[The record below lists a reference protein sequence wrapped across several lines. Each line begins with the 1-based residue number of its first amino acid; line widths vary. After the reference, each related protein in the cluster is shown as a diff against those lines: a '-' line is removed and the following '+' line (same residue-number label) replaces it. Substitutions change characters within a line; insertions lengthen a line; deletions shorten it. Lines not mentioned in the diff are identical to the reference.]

1 MKKVF
6 SESDVKFYTDKIFL
20 DMFYEEGISRDDLE
34 KAICESYSSDN
45 CKYEKISDIPLELKI
60 EAVTD
65 TCELS
70 GLEYE
75 SYNDILNYFFNKYNE

>member
-6 SESDVKFYTDKIFL
+6 SENEVQFYTDKIFL
-20 DMFYEEGISRDDLE
+20 DIFHEEGISNDDLE
-34 KAICESYSSDN
+34 KAICESYNTEDQ
-45 CKYEKISDIPLELKI
+45 KYEKISDIPMEIKI
-60 EAVTD
+60 EAITD

-75 SYNDILNYFFNKYNE
+75 SYNDILNYFYHKYN

>member
-20 DMFYEEGISRDDLE
+20 DMFYEEGVSRNDLE
-34 KAICESYSSDN
+34 KAICESYNSEN
-45 CKYEKISDIPLELKI
+45 HKYEKISDIPLELKI
-60 EAVTD
+60 EAITD

-70 GLEYE
+70 GLKYE
-75 SYNDILNYFFNKYNE
+75 SYNDILNYFYDKYSK